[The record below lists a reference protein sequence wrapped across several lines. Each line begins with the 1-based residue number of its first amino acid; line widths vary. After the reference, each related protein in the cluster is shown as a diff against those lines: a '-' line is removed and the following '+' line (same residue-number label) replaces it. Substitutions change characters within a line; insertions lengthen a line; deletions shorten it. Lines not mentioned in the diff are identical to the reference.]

1 MEFSLKG
8 TRSTKSY
15 FLRCLG
21 AGRRPLVMITFHP
34 RVCEPYNKTCSSH
47 IYYRNFCWLP
57 LLQKM
62 ETCSL
67 IRGNTTYA
75 TVICN
80 GGWERTDQKF
90 PFLDHFCVVSAE
102 SISDSLLQLATVAIP
117 DVDTPRLHMPLL
129 RRETHRDS
137 LFITCSFPGLRPFAG
152 RWQHHIHERG
162 SEEGSRTERASY
174 ICIICHFALRH
185 NMHEYARWSY
195 CT

>member
-1 MEFSLKG
+1 MPGGRPPTFGHDYFS
-8 TRSTKSY
+8 SKS
-15 FLRCLG
+15 
-21 AGRRPLVMITFHP
+21 V
-34 RVCEPYNKTCSSH
+34 EPYNKTCSSH
-47 IYYRNFCWLP
+47 KYYRNLCWLP

-80 GGWERTDQKF
+80 ILQRWVGEDRSEISISW
-90 PFLDHFCVVSAE
+90 PFLCSFSRKY
-102 SISDSLLQLATVAIP
+102 IRQSLLQLATVAIP